1 MGKTAPIEI
10 AAIDSVGGNN
20 YAKKGHP
27 YDPYLASI
35 LRGIAEHP
43 DTLSTI
49 ESNWEKE
56 EETSS
61 MLLIRGLGGGSQKAV
76 KRCWEIGREFYAVD
90 TGYFGNGKHKSW
102 HRITHNALQNMEEMV
117 ERDVERLLLQLKVDA
132 WDEIFKPFTPG
143 SKILVCPPSNKVMNM
158 FNQPEA
164 EEWTAN
170 LVKQLKE
177 LTDRPIEIRMKPIRS
192 QRVTGSTIQEAL
204 QDDVHCL
211 ITYNSIA
218 ATEALMAG
226 KPALTLGPNAAQL
239 ICETDLANINNPRI
253 PSEDEMYAF
262 LTHLS
267 YSQFTQ
273 PEMEDGSAWKIL
285 RGEDV

>member
-20 YAKKGHP
+20 YAKKGHS

-43 DTLSTI
+43 DTLSAI
-49 ESNWEKE
+49 ESNWEAE

-61 MLLIRGLGGGSQKAV
+61 MLLIRGLGGGSQKAI

-90 TGYFGNGKHKSW
+90 TGYFGNGKHKTW
-102 HRITHNALQNMEEMV
+102 HRITRNALQNMEQIT
-117 ERDVERLLLQLKVDA
+117 ERDAKRLELQLQLPWK
-132 WDEIFKPFTPG
+132 EIYKPFTPG
-143 SKILVCPPSNKVMNM
+143 NKILVCPPSNKVMNM
-158 FNQPEA
+158 FGQPEA
-164 EEWTAN
+164 DIWTAN

-177 LTDRPIEIRMKPIRS
+177 LTDRPIEIRLKPIRS
-192 QRVTGSTIQEAL
+192 QRVKGSTIQEAL

-218 ATEALMAG
+218 ATEALMVG

-239 ICETDLANINNPRI
+239 ICETDLANIDNPRI
-253 PSEDEMYAF
+253 PTKDEMYAF

-267 YSQFTQ
+267 YAQFTQ
-273 PEMEDGSAWKIL
+273 PEMEDGTAWSIL
-285 RGEDV
+285 RKDIV